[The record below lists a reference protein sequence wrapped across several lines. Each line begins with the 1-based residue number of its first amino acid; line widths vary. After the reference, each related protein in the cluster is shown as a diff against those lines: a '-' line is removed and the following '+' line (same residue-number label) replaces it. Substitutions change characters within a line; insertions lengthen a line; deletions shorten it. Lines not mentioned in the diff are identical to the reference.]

1 MVRFLEQYPDIS
13 VDLVLDARSLN
24 LEEEGF
30 DECVEAGV
38 GLGIE
43 DDGLGEQAVF
53 EGVLGGFA
61 FSFRSGRPVG

>member
-1 MVRFLEQYPDIS
+1 VF
-13 VDLVLDARSLN
+13 
-24 LEEEGF
+24 EEEGF